1 MRNTQSGGTIIEA
14 LTLLGC
20 YIIFDFKVYAHID
33 SIALLYLTV
42 SVIKKKKYLDKSDL
56 GSQFPAAGPHSRVVG
71 VAGT

>member
-20 YIIFDFKVYAHID
+20 YIVFDFKVYAHID

-42 SVIKKKKYLDKSDL
+42 SVIKKKSTWTK
-56 GSQFPAAGPHSRVVG
+56 V
-71 VAGT
+71 T

>member
-20 YIIFDFKVYAHID
+20 YIIFNFKMCTHID

-42 SVIKKKKYLDKSDL
+42 SVIKKKESTWTK
-56 GSQFPAAGPHSRVVG
+56 V
-71 VAGT
+71 T